1 MSAELSGMVYDCP
14 MTENQSAIEENE
26 MNNCAGKS
34 LKFFVGLP
42 LTFGRHT
49 QQVCG
54 VRGIAGIADIH
65 FFIHAPPNPFY

>member
-1 MSAELSGMVYDCP
+1 

-34 LKFFVGLP
+34 LKFFDGLP
-42 LTFGRHT
+42 LTPRRHI

-54 VRGIAGIADIH
+54 VRRIAGIADIH
-65 FFIHAPPNPFY
+65 CFIHAPPNPLY